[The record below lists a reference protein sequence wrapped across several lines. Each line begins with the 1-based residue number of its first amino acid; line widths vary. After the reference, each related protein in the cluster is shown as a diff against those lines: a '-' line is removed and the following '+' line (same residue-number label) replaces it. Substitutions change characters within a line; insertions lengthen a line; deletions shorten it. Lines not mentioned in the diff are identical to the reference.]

1 MVARKIPISG
11 THGKAVDF
19 PDDGCPDDVD
29 VHLQILD
36 HLSDNYQ
43 LLKVLFPEN
52 GQVRSDNAQQLGD
65 HCGDTVEMAR
75 AQKI

>member
-1 MVARKIPISG
+1 MVDRKIPICG
-11 THGKAVDF
+11 TPGKAVDF

-65 HCGDTVEMAR
+65 HCGDTVEITRAR
-75 AQKI
+75 KI

>member
-11 THGKAVDF
+11 THGKAVGF

-29 VHLQILD
+29 VHL
-36 HLSDNYQ
+36 SDNCQ
-43 LLKVLFPEN
+43 LLKILFPEN

-75 AQKI
+75 ARKI